1 MFANFRSD
9 NTNVIAYIQRHL
21 HRQHFKSELTQKDF
35 EVNNPEYIIKKLKSC
50 KIYQLYFESIFL
62 MREKYDETRENR
74 KHIILVDVTPS
85 AKDQEKSPLP
95 QKRHSFE
102 KKVKIDL
109 NLDSTDLDK
118 NDCCGSKELEKP
130 PDGGWGW
137 VIVFASLICNVVFGK
152 CQQHLSKIIRFLK
165 L

>member
-1 MFANFRSD
+1 MSVFPVRG
-9 NTNVIAYIQRHL
+9 
-21 HRQHFKSELTQKDF
+21 
-35 EVNNPEYIIKKLKSC
+35 
-50 KIYQLYFESIFL
+50 
-62 MREKYDETRENR
+62 KYENAREN
-74 KHIILVDVTPS
+74 KKDIIQVDVTTS

-109 NLDSTDLDK
+109 NLNATDLDK

-137 VIVFASLICNVVFGK
+137 AVVFASFMIHVIGMYISSIYRGAN
-152 CQQHLSKIIRFLK
+152 QD
-165 L
+165 

>member
-1 MFANFRSD
+1 MS
-9 NTNVIAYIQRHL
+9 V
-21 HRQHFKSELTQKDF
+21 
-35 EVNNPEYIIKKLKSC
+35 
-50 KIYQLYFESIFL
+50 FL
-62 MREKYDETRENR
+62 VREKYEETRENK
-74 KHIILVDVTPS
+74 KHIIWVDATKS

-109 NLDSTDLDK
+109 NLNATDLDK

-152 CQQHLSKIIRFLK
+152 CQQHLSKIINFSKLERFAK
-165 L
+165 LIRQKNSWTFKVVVPELLHGWIQWAWFQLIENFIHYIFWKI

>member
-1 MFANFRSD
+1 M
-9 NTNVIAYIQRHL
+9 T
-21 HRQHFKSELTQKDF
+21 T
-35 EVNNPEYIIKKLKSC
+35 
-50 KIYQLYFESIFL
+50 
-62 MREKYDETRENR
+62 
-74 KHIILVDVTPS
+74 S

-165 L
+165 LEKFVKLICQKNS

>member
-1 MFANFRSD
+1 MW
-9 NTNVIAYIQRHL
+9 
-21 HRQHFKSELTQKDF
+21 
-35 EVNNPEYIIKKLKSC
+35 
-50 KIYQLYFESIFL
+50 
-62 MREKYDETRENR
+62 
-74 KHIILVDVTPS
+74 
-85 AKDQEKSPLP
+85 P

-109 NLDSTDLDK
+109 NLNSTDLDK

-152 CQQHLSKIIRFLK
+152 
-165 L
+165 

>member
-1 MFANFRSD
+1 M
-9 NTNVIAYIQRHL
+9 T
-21 HRQHFKSELTQKDF
+21 T
-35 EVNNPEYIIKKLKSC
+35 
-50 KIYQLYFESIFL
+50 
-62 MREKYDETRENR
+62 
-74 KHIILVDVTPS
+74 S

-109 NLDSTDLDK
+109 NLNSTDLDK

-137 VIVFASLICNVVFGK
+137 MIVFASLICNVVFGK
-152 CQQHLSKIIRFLK
+152 LILCMRILLLPTKILVREINVIFFILSIFN
-165 L
+165 

>member
-1 MFANFRSD
+1 MS
-9 NTNVIAYIQRHL
+9 V
-21 HRQHFKSELTQKDF
+21 
-35 EVNNPEYIIKKLKSC
+35 
-50 KIYQLYFESIFL
+50 FL
-62 MREKYDETRENR
+62 VRGKYEETRENK
-74 KHIILVDVTPS
+74 KHIIRVDVTTS

-109 NLDSTDLDK
+109 NSNATDLDK

-152 CQQHLSKIIRFLK
+152 LILCM
-165 L
+165 

>member
-1 MFANFRSD
+1 M
-9 NTNVIAYIQRHL
+9 T
-21 HRQHFKSELTQKDF
+21 T
-35 EVNNPEYIIKKLKSC
+35 
-50 KIYQLYFESIFL
+50 
-62 MREKYDETRENR
+62 
-74 KHIILVDVTPS
+74 S

-152 CQQHLSKIIRFLK
+152 CQKHLSKIIKFVKRSSGQK
-165 L
+165 NS